1 MQKLVCKTDDEQTVW
16 WKKSWIF
23 DVLAHGGTK
32 PSSGHFCW
40 VLELC
45 FDSLSLEASDNKI
58 CWKRL
63 GQSQRPNYHHQKDPP
78 HVICVH
84 LKQKLMFVQSE
95 IADTEE
101 QAVMKGMI

>member
-1 MQKLVCKTDDEQTVW
+1 MQKLVCKTDEY
-16 WKKSWIF
+16 
-23 DVLAHGGTK
+23 
-32 PSSGHFCW
+32 FCW

-45 FDSLSLEASDNKI
+45 FDSLSLEASNNKI
-58 CWKRL
+58 CWKHL
-63 GQSQRPNYHHQKDPP
+63 GQSQKPNYHHQKDPP
-78 HVICVH
+78 HIICVH